1 MYAPFI
7 SSQKDIIVILQRKR
21 ITKCDRGEFFGK
33 TSIAIPQ
40 RFLALGMAIS
50 QIYHLNHLITARI
63 TTNKLGKHNK
73 GGGKKTSII
82 LNLLY
87 KPIIKPPFLSA
98 IVAHHFHTLKLQ
110 ATPP

>member
-7 SSQKDIIVILQRKR
+7 RGQKDIIVILQRKR

-73 GGGKKTSII
+73 GGEKKII
-82 LNLLY
+82 HHIKL
-87 KPIIKPPFLSA
+87 II
-98 IVAHHFHTLKLQ
+98 
-110 ATPP
+110 